1 MGGGDVNHTCDVLEH
16 PFPRVIHVMTN
27 DDQAETAY
35 IRELV
40 KFVLERGLT
49 SHDPE
54 ADAKTRAVP
63 SAE

>member
-1 MGGGDVNHTCDVLEH
+1 M
-16 PFPRVIHVMTN
+16 MTN